1 MTSPPKFAIV
11 TIGSGSYLGSTVHDV
26 TLANSLRRRGY
37 EVVVYWMFEETP
49 ELVDEGVEQRML
61 CHGTRYQFSRPSEI
75 MDRIIGR
82 IAFRLPRKL
91 RRAVAQGVPG
101 FVENLMRNLVRSLY
115 YYEQTDVAL
124 AKRLAR
130 FIEQDGVTHVK
141 MSFGSIGSLALE
153 ARKHTRKTF
162 DYLVTFQGD
171 EEFASLADA
180 CGVIDVYRR
189 RVDEAVRNARWP
201 AIVLSRSYASRL
213 VDELGL
219 DGSRLE
225 ILYCGIELP
234 KDDAA
239 PPDFSILTET
249 FPRLRRDLPI
259 IAFVGRQES
268 EKGIDLLLYATKMLL
283 ARGVRFQLVVC
294 GATAKGLAY
303 RTTIREMVTHLG
315 LDLHHSGAVS
325 AATRDALFAHCRCA
339 VCPSINGEPFGL
351 VVAEAMSF
359 GAPAV
364 VPDYG
369 GVAEVVDGGDIE
381 GGLVF
386 RCWDSG
392 DLARQLERLLTD
404 DALHA
409 ELAGNARRVAA
420 RFSTSRMVDGFLDHV
435 GLPHRA
441 LPQARPIDA
450 SSRKSIVESQ

>member
-1 MTSPPKFAIV
+1 VSSRPKFAIV
-11 TIGSGSYLGSTVHDV
+11 TIGSGSYLGSTVHDI
-26 TLANSLRRRGY
+26 TLANALRRRGY
-37 EVVVYWMFEETP
+37 EVVVYWMLEETP
-49 ELVDEGVEQRML
+49 ELVDDGVEQRML
-61 CHGTRYQFSRPSEI
+61 CHGTRYQFSRPSEF
-75 MDRIIGR
+75 MDRVIGR
-82 IAFRLPRKL
+82 IAFGLPRKL

-115 YYEQTDVAL
+115 CYERTDVAL

-153 ARKHTRKTF
+153 AQKHTRKRF

-171 EEFASLADA
+171 EEFASLAEA
-180 CGVIDVYRR
+180 CGVMDVYRR
-189 RVDEAVRNARWP
+189 RVDEAVRNASWP

-213 VDELGL
+213 VDDLGL

-225 ILYCGIELP
+225 VLYCGIELP
-234 KDDAA
+234 KDTAA
-239 PPDFSILTET
+239 PDFSILTAT

-259 IAFVGRQES
+259 LAFVGRQES
-268 EKGIDLLLYATKMLL
+268 EKGIDLLLYATKMLV

-303 RTTIREMVTHLG
+303 RTTIKDIVTHLG
-315 LDLHHSGAVS
+315 LDLHQSGAVS

-364 VPDYG
+364 APDYG
-369 GVAEVVDGGDIE
+369 GVAEVVDGGDIA
-381 GGLVF
+381 GGLIF

-435 GLPHRA
+435 GLPHSA
-441 LPQARPIDA
+441 LPRGRPCEA
-450 SSRKSIVESQ
+450 ESEKSIVEIQ

>member
-1 MTSPPKFAIV
+1 MTSCPKFAIV

-26 TLANSLRRRGY
+26 TLANALRRRGY
-37 EVVVYWMFEETP
+37 EVVVYWMLEETP
-49 ELVDEGVEQRML
+49 ELVADGVAQRML
-61 CHGTRYQFSRPSEI
+61 CHGPRYQFARPSEF
-75 MDRIIGR
+75 MDRVIGR

-115 YYEQTDVAL
+115 CYERTDVAL

-130 FIEQDGVTHVK
+130 FVEADGVTHVK
-141 MSFGSIGSLALE
+141 MSFGSIGALALE
-153 ARKHTRKTF
+153 AQKHARKKF

-171 EEFASLADA
+171 EEFASLAEA
-180 CGVIDVYRR
+180 CGVADVYRR
-189 RVDEAVRNARWP
+189 RVDEAVRKARWP
-201 AIVLSRSYASRL
+201 ALVLSRSYATRL
-213 VDELGL
+213 VEDLGL

-225 ILYCGIELP
+225 ILYCGIDLP
-234 KDDAA
+234 SETAA
-239 PPDFSILTET
+239 PDFSILTAT

-259 IAFVGRQES
+259 LAFVGRQES
-268 EKGIDLLLYATKMLL
+268 EKGIDLLLYATKMLV

-303 RTTIREMVTHLG
+303 RTAIKDIVTHLG
-315 LDLHHSGAVS
+315 LYVHHSGAVS
-325 AATRDALFAHCRCA
+325 VATRDALFAHCRCVA
-339 VCPSINGEPFGL
+339 CPSINGEPFGL

-369 GVAEVVDGGDIE
+369 GVAEVVEGDDE
-381 GGLVF
+381 AGGLIF

-409 ELAGNARRVAA
+409 ELAGNARRLAA
-420 RFSTSRMVDGFLDHV
+420 RFSTSRMVDGFLDHL

-441 LPQARPIDA
+441 PAQGGLLETAPEKID
-450 SSRKSIVESQ
+450 I